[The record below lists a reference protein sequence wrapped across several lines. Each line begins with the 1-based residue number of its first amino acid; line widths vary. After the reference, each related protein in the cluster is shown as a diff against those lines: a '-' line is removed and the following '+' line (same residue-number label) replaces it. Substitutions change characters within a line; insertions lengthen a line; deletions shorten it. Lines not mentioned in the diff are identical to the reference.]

1 MRPRTEGGYKYQLLL
16 EYNYLRSQSTAIFNM
31 HLCISYVVK
40 LEILIIKVI
49 KFGGRFV
56 IGSMAQDIQRVEL
69 SLITGK

>member
-1 MRPRTEGGYKYQLLL
+1 
-16 EYNYLRSQSTAIFNM
+16 M